1 MHRPLGAVLVGG
13 ASCRMGR
20 DKAGLRWEGR
30 TLASRAAGLLR
41 GLCDPVVLSGGPHG
55 DLPDLRP
62 RQGPLAG
69 LEAALA
75 AAQGRDV
82 FLLACDLPAVD
93 RALVRRILDRPDSF
107 GHDAAEARVAVDEE
121 GLQPL
126 CALYSSTCAPL
137 VRNSL
142 DRGERAARDLLA
154 VLRVTAVEAGG
165 QLVNLNTPDD
175 WARWTAGSAGEH
187 PAS

>member
-1 MHRPLGAVLVGG
+1 M
-13 ASCRMGR
+13 
-20 DKAGLRWEGR
+20 
-30 TLASRAAGLLR
+30 
-41 GLCDPVVLSGGPHG
+41 PHG
-55 DLPDLRP
+55 ARQSGSALGGTDTGFESRRTFAGDSAIRSFQRWPPRDLPDLRP

-75 AAQGRDV
+75 AAEGRDV